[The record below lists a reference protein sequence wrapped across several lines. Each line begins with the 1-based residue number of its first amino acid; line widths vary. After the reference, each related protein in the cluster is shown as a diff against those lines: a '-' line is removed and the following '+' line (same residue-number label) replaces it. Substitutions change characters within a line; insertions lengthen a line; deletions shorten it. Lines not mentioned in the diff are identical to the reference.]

1 MNSNAPDPLAA
12 TVAEA
17 LEHQLAGRFEEALT
31 LYEKVLDHQPNQADA
46 LHYRGVLAYQVGD
59 NEAAI
64 DFLRRALQVDPDR
77 PAAWSDLGAALR
89 ANRNLEGARQALD
102 RAIHAD
108 PGRVAA
114 RLNLGLVHLDLG
126 AVDAAIECFQ
136 QAVALDPTFA
146 EAHHMLGTA
155 LVAKFEFDAGIAAL
169 EKAFALR
176 PDHAGTHLN
185 LGNAFR
191 DLRNIAKAQSC
202 YAMAVELDPELA
214 EAHSNLGITLKDQ
227 GRLDEAV
234 EAFRRALKID
244 PTLDRVWS
252 NLLFALCF
260 KEDEAWDEVY
270 RAHLEFDRRYAAPLK
285 PSIKPHD
292 NDPDPDR
299 RLRIGYV
306 SPDFRIHPGGHYHLP
321 IVEGLDREAFEVT
334 CYSSYTKTDRWTAR
348 FKAAAE
354 RWRDVAH
361 IPDAALAE
369 TIRADGIDILVD
381 CAGHMSGNRLL
392 AFARKPAP
400 VQVEHVLY
408 PNTSGLSTMD
418 YRILDELIGPPSAD
432 ARHTEEIVRMP
443 EAHYCYRPLDIDVE
457 PAPAPPSAKTG
468 VVTFGSFN
476 NYAKVGPSTVA
487 AWSRILGQA
496 PNTRLALKWVGIRHG
511 DPAWCLDRFAA
522 HGVDP
527 GRIDLLEWALDPYTP
542 YRDIDICL
550 DTFHASGG
558 TTTCDALWMGVPVVT
573 MYGEAPFSRVGL
585 LHLTKIGL
593 PELVADNPD
602 DYVAVAVGLAGDP
615 GRLAEIRTGL
625 RERFQ
630 ASAIMDEAGYVRDLG
645 AEFRRMWRRWC
656 AARGD

>member
-17 LEHQLAGRFEEALT
+17 LDHQLAGRFEEALT
-31 LYEKVLDHQPNQADA
+31 LYEEVLNQQPNQADA
-46 LHYRGVLAYQVGD
+46 LHYRGVLAYQMGD
-59 NEAAI
+59 NKAAI

-77 PAAWSDLGAALR
+77 PAAWCDLGAALR
-89 ANRNLEGARQALD
+89 ANRELEDAQAALD
-102 RAIHAD
+102 KAIHAD
-108 PGRVAA
+108 PGLVEAY
-114 RLNLGLVHLDLG
+114 LNIGLVYQDQG
-126 AVDAAIECFQ
+126 ALEDAVKCLRR
-136 QAVALDPTFA
+136 AVALAPALA
-146 EAHHMLGTA
+146 EAHHLLGVA
-155 LVAKFEFDAGIAAL
+155 LMASFELDAAIAAFRKTI
-169 EKAFALR
+169 EIQ
-176 PDHAGTHLN
+176 PDHAQAYCN
-185 LGNAFR
+185 IGNAYR
-191 DLRNIAKAQSC
+191 ELRNITEAQKH
-202 YAMAVELDPELA
+202 YLKAVEIDPDFA
-214 EAHSNLGITLKDQ
+214 EAHSNFGITCKDQ
-227 GRLDEAV
+227 GRIAV
-234 EAFRRALKID
+234 TVAAFRRAVEID
-244 PTLDRVWS
+244 PMLNLAWS

-260 KEDEAWDEVY
+260 KEDEDPDEVY

-285 PSIKPHD
+285 SSIEPHD
-292 NDPDPDR
+292 SDPEPDR

-321 IVEGLDREAFEVT
+321 IVEGLDREEFEVT
-334 CYSSYTKTDRWTAR
+334 CYSSSTKTDRWTAR
-348 FKAAAE
+348 FEAAAD
-354 RWRDVAH
+354 RWRDVV
-361 IPDAALAE
+361 PMSDEELAE
-369 TIRADGIDILVD
+369 QIRADGIDILVD

-400 VQVEHVLY
+400 IQVEHALY

-418 YRILDELIGPPSAD
+418 YRILDEPTAPPSAD

-457 PAPAPPSAKTG
+457 PARSPPSAKTG
-468 VVTFGSFN
+468 VVTLGSFN

-487 AWSRILGQA
+487 AWSRILTQA

-558 TTTCDALWMGVPVVT
+558 TTTCDALWMGVPVVA

-593 PELVADNPD
+593 PELVTDNPD

-615 GRLAEIRTGL
+615 DRLAEVRTGL

-630 ASAIMDEAGYVRDLG
+630 NSAIMDEAGYVRDLS

-656 AARGD
+656 EAQT